1 MRNLTL
7 PQIRWLVSRELAE
20 YGIIFADGEEG
31 TWLDKVD
38 SRYNWLKR
46 HLIDFE
52 ERLGPMFPPDWEM
65 SERVAVEFC
74 DVTRKQLE
82 RIMFRSE
89 LYTVKWGM
97 TV

>member
-1 MRNLTL
+1 M
-7 PQIRWLVSRELAE
+7 SE
-20 YGIIFADGEEG
+20 
-31 TWLDKVD
+31 VD

-89 LYTVKWGM
+89 VVLKRPSLI
-97 TV
+97 

>member
-1 MRNLTL
+1 MT
-7 PQIRWLVSRELAE
+7 RELAE

-89 LYTVKWGM
+89 VKLKLEDLDLLK
-97 TV
+97 VN